1 MKNKWE
7 KIVRIMCRM
16 EKNKNRI
23 IEWGNVKIGFVQ
35 KKGMSK

>member
-16 EKNKNRI
+16 EKNKDRI
-23 IEWGNVKIGFVQ
+23 IEWGDVYQGAVI
-35 KKGMSK
+35 